1 MSTLAQFRTAIAA
14 KIGLDNST
22 SGDQGAID
30 LWVNEGV
37 TDVLMRTNCKVQ
49 SADLNLTADTGD
61 YTVDTDVLKIVKA
74 TTTSQS
80 VSYDLQQ
87 VPADDILAMR
97 NASSTSISPAQ
108 YYAMLGSDL
117 FMIYPTPSS
126 STDTV
131 TFYYVPRPA
140 TLSASSDSPDEVPA
154 EFHKA
159 IEFYALAEAGNY
171 ADDGTAQQG
180 LMYLQ
185 VYEQWIKRIKK
196 WVGLKG
202 GHRLPF
208 ATVTTSH
215 GIRPFH
221 DRSRYPG

>member
-1 MSTLAQFRTAIAA
+1 MSTLAQFRTAVAA

-22 SGDQGAID
+22 SGDQPAID

-37 TDVLMRTNCKVQ
+37 LDVLMRTSCKVQ
-49 SADLNLTADTGD
+49 SAELNLTSGAGD
-61 YTVDTDVLKIVKA
+61 YTVDTDILRIVKA

-80 VSYDLQQ
+80 VTYDLEERSM
-87 VPADDILAMR
+87 DDILAMR

-108 YYAMLGSDL
+108 YYAMVGSDL
-117 FMIYPTPSS
+117 FLIYPTPSS
-126 STDTV
+126 DDDTV

-140 TLSASSDSPDEVPA
+140 TLSASSDSPEEIPA

-159 IEFYALAEAGNY
+159 VEFYALSEAGNF

-185 VYEQWIKRIKK
+185 MYEQWIKRIKK
-196 WVGLKG
+196 WVGLK
-202 GHRLPF
+202 
-208 ATVTTSH
+208 
-215 GIRPFH
+215 
-221 DRSRYPG
+221 